1 LLRLRNW
8 LRKLIGWAEVGAALQ
23 AQRDYLVS
31 LENLIA
37 AQGKE
42 IQALK
47 FQRAQREQKRSQ
59 ITDWE
64 QQMAEYASNPE
75 NFKEN

>member
-1 LLRLRNW
+1 MMLRKW
-8 LRKLIGWAEVGAALQ
+8 LRALIGWGDVGAALTSMGN
-23 AQRDYLVS
+23 YTKT
-31 LENLIA
+31 LEDLIQ

-47 FQRAQREQKRSQ
+47 FQRAQRETKRNQ